1 MTRHMAGRGQGR
13 KALPENDRAIVRSL
27 RLTAAQWGKFQ
38 ALGGVAVV
46 KGHGEPVHAVGAE
59 HGRSGAFV
67 P

>member
-38 ALGGVAVV
+38 ALGGVAWLRAAIQRARV
-46 KGHGEPVHAVGAE
+46 KK
-59 HGRSGAFV
+59 
-67 P
+67 